1 MEIVLSGHEK
11 VFDFG
16 RDLLVNK
23 LTFNFVN
30 ASSSPAV
37 LRSHFHN
44 FNLKYQLSV
53 NYYERNLYTNS
64 FDVDILK

>member
-53 NYYERNLYTNS
+53 N
-64 FDVDILK
+64 